1 MKEKVL
7 ILLILCSLANPATA
21 IQKTYSDGSSTG
33 YGQIDKP
40 IKIYNSSGSLVE
52 YREPK
57 NNNTVATYNRYH
69 QRTGYYKQ
77 QGSKLKY
84 YPKN

>member
-1 MKEKVL
+1 MKKNIL
-7 ILLILCSLANPATA
+7 ILLILCSIAMPVMA
-21 IQKTYSDGSSTG
+21 IQKTFSDGSPTG

-40 IKIYNSSGSLVE
+40 IKIYSSSGSLIE

-69 QRTGYYKQ
+69 QRTGYYKK
-77 QGSKLKY
+77 QGGKVKFY
-84 YPKN
+84 KK